1 MREGVEEL
9 TGEEGWCWQR
19 LLSAC
24 RPDFSPLYARFAAFP
39 ADFAADFLRHCG
51 NHQGGGVHIALHPAA
66 DRQKSD
72 RKRNKESEWRPT
84 YLEMS
89 LFSQFFLFLYN
100 SVWYPQ
106 TSKAFIISGLHPAAE
121 AEEWQKEGQR
131 IKDCKNK
138 KRIGGKKEG
147 KFCRITF
154 GAWTGKKYLRWKT
167 FFFNRNIEK
176 GLIKYLLEKEYF
188 TCAGGAMD
196 NNLK

>member
-39 ADFAADFLRHCG
+39 ADFAADFLRQCG

-72 RKRNKESEWRPT
+72 RRRNKESKTVKTRKG
-84 YLEMS
+84 LE
-89 LFSQFFLFLYN
+89 
-100 SVWYPQ
+100 
-106 TSKAFIISGLHPAAE
+106 E
-121 AEEWQKEGQR
+121 R
-131 IKDCKNK
+131 
-138 KRIGGKKEG
+138 KKENFAVQDNIWCMDRKKIFWDG
-147 KFCRITF
+147 KHLVSWKRRSRTE
-154 GAWTGKKYLRWKT
+154 KKDKHM
-167 FFFNRNIEK
+167 
-176 GLIKYLLEKEYF
+176 LEKEYF
-188 TCAGGAMD
+188 TSAGGAMD